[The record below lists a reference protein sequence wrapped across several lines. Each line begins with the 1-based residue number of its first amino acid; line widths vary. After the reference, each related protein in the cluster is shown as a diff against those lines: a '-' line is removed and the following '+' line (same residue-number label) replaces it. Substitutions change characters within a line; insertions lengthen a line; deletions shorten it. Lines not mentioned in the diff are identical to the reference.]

1 MAKVGFIGLGN
12 MGGPMAENLVKAG
25 HDVKVFDLSAEAL
38 ARLKQAGAK
47 VADSAKAAVV
57 DVEFVVSMLPASK
70 HVQSLYLGEQGIA
83 EHIDSQTL
91 VIDSSTID
99 AQTARDL
106 AVTLNKQGVR
116 FIDAPVSGGT
126 AGAKAATLT
135 FICGGDAADIEEA
148 RAVLGNMGKNVFRAG
163 DHGAGQVAKI
173 CNNMLLAIL
182 MAGTSEALQLGRAN
196 GLDPKVLSQIMLQ
209 SSGRN
214 WTLEVYNPC
223 PYVMEGVPSSN
234 NYAGGFQVD
243 LMAKDLGLAMDTA
256 QAVEARTP
264 LGEMAQSLYQQHSQD
279 GFGGKDFSSIFN
291 YFDTKLN
298 Q

>member
-25 HDVKVFDLSAEAL
+25 HEVKVFDLSAEAL
-38 ARLKQAGAK
+38 ARLEQAGAK
-47 VADSAKAAVV
+47 VADSAKAAVA

-126 AGAKAATLT
+126 AGAKAGTLT

-256 QAVEARTP
+256 QAVDARTP

>member
-38 ARLKQAGAK
+38 ARLEQAGAK
-47 VADSAKAAVV
+47 VADSAKAAVA